1 MRHSRRLKKIAL
13 AIGLLCTGTLAQ
25 AQVYELSFVDTL
37 GVTKVRKPT
46 ATWYNPA
53 SQLVVTTISG
63 LDRMVKLE
71 LIKGT
76 TVVETQTSPLI
87 TLANRIVA
95 SDASEFYGVKFSLT
109 PPADGNYTLRTTVL
123 DINGTPVSS
132 NNYTFNVDTVAP
144 TAAPIISQ
152 NSGYSQVTTGAEW
165 KLGLGNTGYEYF
177 FLNSVADSSG
187 VASGKYIVY
196 RQDGT
201 IYKSVDVPFT
211 SATNSFTYAIE
222 DSFPNSNLQEVFKIG
237 FDVTDLAGNVFISP
251 RQGVRYDNMLGTPSQ
266 PFGVYDP
273 TSSNVLGP
281 GLDGFVPY
289 VSGMT
294 VKTNPIRL
302 AYRIPVSDYGG
313 YYEWGTRLLNGAGE
327 NIKVGEDANYV
338 YITMSAP
345 FGLKD
350 INTIRWTTF
359 GQWGYGY
366 FNYNLV
372 QDATAPVTPAM
383 SSVQYE
389 YSDIGWSGWARN
401 VPNDALPVTITGYRV
416 TAKART
422 YDQTFSH
429 SGGTCVIPAGD
440 TTCTITA
447 NKVLNK
453 GTAGGIHDQANLK
466 NPGGT
471 LWSNPGWADVYWNDL
486 YYPQVTPEYNDST
499 KILKLLIKLPGY
511 GGSGGRIN
519 LSSLTLESKGVK
531 VTPTGGKIA
540 QSGGDFTYQ
549 YDLATLPE
557 ATYDL
562 AVVAKETFGPTTKL
576 DLFHFVSDRTAPTLA
591 MTYKG
596 GAVPTGVET
605 IKDLRVQI
613 ADTVDTHPQITRMT
627 LKGGPINDALDLGF
641 SQLADGYAPEVPRM
655 FPTLEA
661 GQSYT
666 LKVDAQDSQGNK
678 TSLTK
683 VFSLSPQNMVSADPV
698 NMMSV
703 SKSLMDANDKPL
715 ALVKFKGSLTD
726 GGTQSRG
733 PQTGYIT
740 LRRDANFSVMFNG
753 TQIAPG
759 ETKDIVIPL
768 DQTGE
773 ANLPV
778 WPAEP
783 GVDGKASFMI
793 DIPQVVAV
801 SE

>member
-1 MRHSRRLKKIAL
+1 MSMEWASPMRRLNKIAL
-13 AIGLLCTGTLAQ
+13 ALTLLGMTSVAS
-25 AQVYELSFVDTL
+25 AQVYEMSFVDTL
-37 GVTKVRKPT
+37 GAMKVRKPT

-63 LDRMVKLE
+63 LDRKVKLE
-71 LIKGT
+71 IIKGT
-76 TVVETQTSPLI
+76 NVVETQTSPLI

-95 SDASEFYGVKFSLT
+95 SDASEFYGVKFNLT

-123 DINGTPVSS
+123 DINGNPVS
-132 NNYTFNVDTVAP
+132 NNSYTFNVDTAAP
-144 TAAPIISQ
+144 TAAPIYAQ

-165 KLGLGNTGYEYF
+165 KLGLGNSGYEYF
-177 FLNSVADSSG
+177 FLNSVLDSSG
-187 VASGKYIVY
+187 IASGKYIVY

-211 SATNSFTYAIE
+211 PATNSFTYAME
-222 DSFPNSNLQEVFKIG
+222 DSFPSTNLQEVFQIG
-237 FDVTDLAGNVFISP
+237 FNVTDNAGNVFISP

-273 TSSNVLGP
+273 ASSNVLGP
-281 GLDGFVPY
+281 GLTGFVPY

-313 YYEWGTRLLNGAGE
+313 YYEWGTRLLNGGGE

-338 YITMSAP
+338 YITMTAP

-366 FNYNLV
+366 FVYNLV
-372 QDATAPVTPAM
+372 QDASAPVTPSM

-389 YSDIGWSGWARN
+389 FSDIGWSSWARN
-401 VPNDALPVTITGYRV
+401 IPNDLLPVTITGYRV
-416 TAKART
+416 TAQART
-422 YDQTFSH
+422 YDQTFTHRSA
-429 SGGTCVIPAGD
+429 TCVIPAGD

-447 NKVLNK
+447 NIPMNK
-453 GTAGGIHDQANLK
+453 GTAGGLLDQASLK

-471 LWSNPGWADVYWNDL
+471 LWSNPGWADTYWNDY
-486 YYPQVTPEYNDST
+486 YYPQITPEYDDST
-499 KILKLLIKLPGY
+499 KILKLLVKVPGY
-511 GGSGGRIN
+511 NGRIT
-519 LSSLTLESKGVK
+519 LSSLTLESNGVK

-557 ATYDL
+557 TTYDL

-613 ADTVDTHPQITRMT
+613 SDTVDPNPQIIRMT
-627 LKGGPINDALDLGF
+627 LVGGPINDALDLGY
-641 SQLADGYAPEVPRM
+641 SKLEDGWQPEVPRM
-655 FPTLEA
+655 FPTLEP
-661 GQSYT
+661 GEEYT
-666 LKVDAQDSQGNK
+666 LKVDAMDAQGNK
-678 TSLTK
+678 RSLSKT
-683 VFSLSPQNMVSADPV
+683 FSLAQQNLAVANPVSVFA
-698 NMMSV
+698 V
-703 SKSLMDANDKPL
+703 SKSFSDRHDQPL
-715 ALVKFKGSLTD
+715 GMVVFKGAMTD

-733 PQTGYIT
+733 PQAGYIT
-740 LRRDANFSVMFNG
+740 LRSDAAFGVMFNG
-753 TQIAPG
+753 QPVQPG
-759 ETKDIVIPL
+759 ETKDVVIPL
-768 DQTGE
+768 DVQGS
-773 ANLPV
+773 AKLPV
-778 WPAEP
+778 WPVTS
-783 GVDGKASFMI
+783 GVTGKANFMI
-793 DIPQVVAV
+793 DIPQLTVN
-801 SE
+801 